1 MDWERC
7 MGKMTQITSV
17 WGTNRSNTVWI
28 KDMTSELAIQIQIW
42 VIRFICEMGRASTVM
57 VHTPEGPAVEAAP
70 AQRKGA

>member
-28 KDMTSELAIQIQIW
+28 KDMTRELAIQIQIW
-42 VIRFICEMGRASTVM
+42 VIRFICEINCDGSRT
-57 VHTPEGPAVEAAP
+57 
-70 AQRKGA
+70 